1 MFSERAVNKSF
12 TSKNSI
18 YQENEAWK
26 FSSEPLDGA
35 RPKAGGLADTAWHNQ
50 HRSSELHFSHF
61 SASKSEYK
69 REMDLVERVQCGHQA
84 DLL

>member
-50 HRSSELHFSHF
+50 QRSLSSTSHT
-61 SASKSEYK
+61 SRLLKVST
-69 REMDLVERVQCGHQA
+69 REKWT
-84 DLL
+84 